1 MTFSLSRYSR
11 NGECADRQL
20 GTGLEY
26 GNLFRNGYLNDI
38 PLRVELVTLENGRH
52 ITSSSTMADFN
63 IQAPFEPKGDQP
75 TAIATLAN
83 SINAGNRF
91 QTLLGATGTG
101 KTHTIARVIDKV
113 GKPTLLLAHNK
124 TLAAQLCNEL
134 REFFPNNAVEYF
146 ISYYDYYQPE
156 AYVPVSDTYI
166 EKTASIN
173 DEIDMLRHSATR
185 SLFERK
191 DVIVVASIS
200 CIYGLGIPSEY
211 LNASIPLRVGEE
223 INQRQILRD
232 LASVQYTRNDLDLG
246 RGKFRV
252 KGDVLEIGP
261 AYEDRIIR
269 VEFFGDEIDAI
280 RYVDPVT
287 GATLQSMEAV
297 NVYPARHFVT
307 PEDRLQ
313 SACDEIELELK
324 QRLVELETNGKLLE
338 AQRLEQRTRYDL
350 EVLREVGFCNGVENY
365 SRHLAGR
372 AAGESPECL
381 IDYFPKDWLLVIDE
395 SHVTIPQI
403 RAMYNGDQA
412 RKSVLIE
419 HGFRLPSAADNRPLK
434 AEEFWEKV
442 NQCIFV
448 SATPGNWELEIS
460 EDHIAEQV
468 IRPTGVLDP
477 EVFVRP
483 TNGQVDDLLHEIQER
498 VAKHERTLITTL
510 TKRMAE
516 DLTEYFQERGVRVRY
531 LHSEI
536 TSIERIEILQDLREG
551 IFDVLVGVNLLR
563 EGLDLPEVSLVA
575 ILDAD
580 KEGFL
585 RAERSLIQTIGR
597 AARHVEGKAILYADN
612 YTDSMAKAIEATERR
627 REIQMK
633 YNEKHGIVPTPIIK
647 RSSNAIL
654 SFLDVSRRLNA
665 QELDQVYEHANDIP
679 LENIPTLITQLE
691 AQMKDAAKKMEFED
705 AAKYR
710 DKIKHL
716 RDKLLGH

>member
-1 MTFSLSRYSR
+1 M
-11 NGECADRQL
+11 
-20 GTGLEY
+20 
-26 GNLFRNGYLNDI
+26 
-38 PLRVELVTLENGRH
+38 
-52 ITSSSTMADFN
+52 
-63 IQAPFEPKGDQP
+63 GDQP
-75 TAIATLAN
+75 RAIAQLTASLK
-83 SINAGNRF
+83 AGNRL

-101 KTHTIARVIDKV
+101 KTHTVARVIEQI
-113 GKPTLLLAHNK
+113 GKPALVLAHNK

-134 REFFPNNAVEYF
+134 REFFPANAVEYF

-156 AYVPVSDTYI
+156 AYIPVTDTYI
-166 EKTASIN
+166 EKSAAIN

-185 SLFERK
+185 SLFERQ

-211 LNASIPLRVGEE
+211 LKASIPLRVGMEVD
-223 INQRQILRD
+223 QRQILRD
-232 LASVQYTRNDLDLG
+232 LASVQYSRNDVDMG
-246 RGKFRV
+246 RGRFRV

-280 RYVDPVT
+280 RYIDPVT
-287 GATLQSMEAV
+287 GEILQSLDAL

-307 PEDRLQ
+307 PDDKLEE
-313 SACDEIELELK
+313 ACNAIEEELRE
-324 QRLVELETNGKLLE
+324 RLVQLEQAGKLLE

-350 EVLREVGFCNGVENY
+350 ELLREVGYCNGVENY

-372 AAGESPECL
+372 APGEPPECL
-381 IDYFPKDWLLVIDE
+381 IDYFPKDWLLVVDE
-395 SHVTIPQI
+395 SHVTVPQI
-403 RAMYNGDQA
+403 RGMYNGDQS
-412 RKSVLIE
+412 RKRVLIE

-442 NQCIFV
+442 TQCIFV
-448 SATPGNWELEIS
+448 SATPGDWELEQS
-460 EDHIAEQV
+460 EGRVIEQI
-468 IRPTGVLDP
+468 IRPTGVIDP
-477 EVFVRP
+477 EIFVRP
-483 TNGQVDDLLHEIQER
+483 TEGQIDDLLGEIKDR
-498 VAKHERTLITTL
+498 VARNERSLVTTL

-516 DLTEYFQERGVRVRY
+516 DLTEYLQERGIRVRY

-536 TSIERIEILQDLREG
+536 NSIERIEILQALREG
-551 IFDVLVGVNLLR
+551 EFDVLIGVNLLR

-597 AARHVEGKAILYADN
+597 AARHVRGQAIMYADN
-612 YTDSMAKAIEATERR
+612 LTDSMAKAIDETDRR
-627 REIQMK
+627 RGIQLA
-633 YNEKHGIVPTPIIK
+633 YNRMHGITPQPIIK
-647 RSSNAIL
+647 KSSNSIL
-654 SFLDVSRRLNA
+654 SFLDVSRRLNS
-665 QELDQVYEHANDIP
+665 QQLEEVYEQADDLP
-679 LENIPTLITQLE
+679 LEQIPELITQLE
-691 AQMKDAAKKMEFED
+691 AQMKEAAKKLEFEE

-710 DKIKHL
+710 DRIKHL

>member
-1 MTFSLSRYSR
+1 M
-11 NGECADRQL
+11 G
-20 GTGLEY
+20 
-26 GNLFRNGYLNDI
+26 
-38 PLRVELVTLENGRH
+38 
-52 ITSSSTMADFN
+52 DFN

-75 TAIATLAN
+75 AAITALVQHLQQQHQY
-83 SINAGNRF
+83 

-101 KTHTIARVIDKV
+101 KTHTMARVIDQI
-113 GKPTLLLAHNK
+113 GKPTLVLAHNK

-134 REFFPNNAVEYF
+134 REFFPDNAVEYF

-156 AYVPVSDTYI
+156 AYIPVTDTYI
-166 EKTASIN
+166 AKTASIN
-173 DEIDMLRHSATR
+173 EEIDMLRHSATR
-185 SLFERK
+185 SLFERR

-211 LNASIPLRVGEE
+211 LKASIPLQVGMEV
-223 INQRQILRD
+223 NQRQVLRD
-232 LASVQYTRNDLDLG
+232 LSVIQYTRNDLDLG
-246 RGKFRV
+246 RGRFRV

-297 NVYPARHFVT
+297 NIYPAKHFVT
-307 PEDRLQ
+307 PDDKLEAACQAIQDELRDRL
-313 SACDEIELELK
+313 EVLEA
-324 QRLVELETNGKLLE
+324 EGKLLE

-350 EVLREVGFCNGVENY
+350 EMLREVGYCNGVENY
-365 SRHLAGR
+365 ARHLAGR
-372 AAGESPECL
+372 LAGSPPECL

-403 RAMYNGDQA
+403 HAMYNGDRA
-412 RKSVLIE
+412 RKGVLIE

-434 AEEFWEKV
+434 AEEFWDKV
-442 NQCIFV
+442 NQCVFV
-448 SATPGNWELEIS
+448 SATPGNWEVDIS
-460 EDHIAEQV
+460 DGRVVEQI

-477 EVFVRP
+477 EIFVRP
-483 TNGQVDDLLHEIQER
+483 TEGQVDDLLGEIRDRAARQER
-498 VAKHERTLITTL
+498 VLVTTL

-516 DLTEYFQERGVRVRY
+516 DLTEYFEEQGVRVRY

-536 TSIERIEILQDLREG
+536 HSIERIELIQDLRDG
-551 IFDVLVGVNLLR
+551 NFDVLVGVNLLR

-597 AARHVEGKAILYADN
+597 AARHVQGQAILYGDN
-612 YTDSMAKAIEATERR
+612 LTDSMARAIEETERR
-627 REIQMK
+627 RVIQQQ
-633 YNEKHGIVPTPIIK
+633 YNQENGITPHAIIRRK
-647 RSSNAIL
+647 SNAIL
-654 SFLDVSRRLNA
+654 SFLEVSRRLNV
-665 QELDQVYEHANDIP
+665 QELEAVYEQKDDLA
-679 LENIPTLITQLE
+679 LENIPELIGQLE
-691 AQMKDAAKKMEFED
+691 KQMKEAAKNLEFEA

-710 DKIKHL
+710 DRIKTL
-716 RDKLLGH
+716 RDQLLGKRSPVAE

>member
-1 MTFSLSRYSR
+1 
-11 NGECADRQL
+11 
-20 GTGLEY
+20 
-26 GNLFRNGYLNDI
+26 
-38 PLRVELVTLENGRH
+38 
-52 ITSSSTMADFN
+52 MAKFN
-63 IQAPFEPKGDQP
+63 IQAPFEPTGDQP
-75 TAIATLAN
+75 RAIAELTKY
-83 SINAGNRF
+83 INAENRF

-101 KTHTIARVIDKV
+101 KTHTIARVIENI
-113 GKPTLLLAHNK
+113 GKPTLVLAHNK

-134 REFFPNNAVEYF
+134 REFYPNNAVEYF

-156 AYVPVSDTYI
+156 AYIPVTDTYI

-211 LNASIPLRVGEE
+211 LKASIPLRVGEE
-223 INQRQILRD
+223 ISPRQIIRD
-232 LASVQYTRNDLDLG
+232 LVSVQYTRNDLDLG
-246 RGKFRV
+246 RGRFRV

-261 AYEDRIIR
+261 AYEDRIVR

-287 GATLQSMEAV
+287 GSTLQSMEAV
-297 NVYPARHFVT
+297 NIYPARHFVT
-307 PEDRLQ
+307 PEERLQ
-313 SACDEIELELK
+313 AACEAIELELK
-324 QRLVELETNGKLLE
+324 EQLEVFEKQGKLLE

-350 EVLREVGFCNGVENY
+350 EILREVGFCNGVENY

-372 AAGESPECL
+372 EAGAPPECL
-381 IDYFPKDWLLVIDE
+381 IDYFPKDWMLVIDE
-395 SHVTIPQI
+395 SHVTIPQL
-403 RAMYNGDQA
+403 RGMYNGDQA
-412 RKSVLIE
+412 RKKVLIE

-442 NQCIFV
+442 NQCVFV
-448 SATPGNWELEIS
+448 SATPGDWELEIS
-460 EDHIAEQV
+460 GGEFDAKGEEKNQLKNYKPHTGRVVEQI
-468 IRPTGVLDP
+468 IRPTGILDP
-477 EVFVRP
+477 EIFVRP
-483 TNGQVDDLLHEIQER
+483 TTGQVDDLLHEIQER
-498 VAKHERTLITTL
+498 ALRQERTLVTTL

-516 DLTEYFQERGVRVRY
+516 DLTEYFSERGVRVRY

-536 TSIERIEILQDLREG
+536 NSIERIEILQDLREG
-551 IFDVLVGVNLLR
+551 EFDVLIGVNLLR

-597 AARHVEGKAILYADN
+597 AARHVQGQAILYADN
-612 YTDSMAKAIEATERR
+612 LTDSMDRAISETMRR
-627 REIQMK
+627 REIQMA
-633 YNEKHGIVPTPIIK
+633 YNEEHGIIPKTIIRK
-647 RSSNAIL
+647 SSNSIL
-654 SFLDVSRRLNA
+654 AFLEVSRRLNA
-665 QELDQVYEHANDIP
+665 QELEQAYEQSDDMPLEDIP
-679 LENIPTLITQLE
+679 ELITQLE
-691 AQMKDAAKKMEFED
+691 AQMKEAAKKLEFEE
-705 AAKYR
+705 AAKVR

-716 RDKLLGH
+716 RDKLLGR

>member
-1 MTFSLSRYSR
+1 MPQFK
-11 NGECADRQL
+11 
-20 GTGLEY
+20 
-26 GNLFRNGYLNDI
+26 
-38 PLRVELVTLENGRH
+38 
-52 ITSSSTMADFN
+52 
-63 IQAPFEPKGDQP
+63 IQAPFEPTGDQP
-75 TAIATLAN
+75 IAIKELIQ
-83 SINAGNRF
+83 SIQAGTRY

-101 KTHTIARVIDKV
+101 KTHTIARTIEQL
-113 GKPTLLLAHNK
+113 GRPTLVLAHNK

-134 REFFPNNAVEYF
+134 REFFPENAVEYF

-156 AYVPVSDTYI
+156 AYIPVSDTYI

-173 DEIDMLRHSATR
+173 EEIDMLRHSATR
-185 SLFERK
+185 SLFERQ

-211 LNASIPLRVGEE
+211 LKASIPLRVGEE
-223 INQRQILRD
+223 FDPRQIIRD
-232 LASVQYTRNDLDLG
+232 LVSVQYTRNDLDLG
-246 RGKFRV
+246 RGRFRV

-280 RYVDPVT
+280 RYIDPVT
-287 GATLQSMEAV
+287 GSTLQSMEGV
-297 NVYPARHFVT
+297 NIYPARHFVT
-307 PEDRLQ
+307 PEDRLAA
-313 SACDEIELELK
+313 ACEAIAEELKTSLEELEK
-324 QRLVELETNGKLLE
+324 NGKLLE

-350 EVLREVGFCNGVENY
+350 EVLQEVGFCNGVENY

-372 AAGESPECL
+372 AAGEPPECL

-395 SHVTIPQI
+395 SHVTIPQL
-403 RAMYNGDQA
+403 RGMYNGDQA
-412 RKSVLIE
+412 RKKVLID

-434 AEEFWEKV
+434 AEEFWQKV

-448 SATPGNWELEIS
+448 SATPGEWELDQSGGKFEQES
-460 EDHIAEQV
+460 EQSKKGYIRGTGNVVEQV

-477 EVFVRP
+477 EIFVRP
-483 TNGQVDDLLHEIQER
+483 TQGQVDDLLHEIQER
-498 VAKHERTLITTL
+498 AKLQERTLITTL

-516 DLTEYFQERGVRVRY
+516 DLTEYFQERAVRVRY

-536 TSIERIEILQDLREG
+536 NSIERIEILQELREG
-551 IFDVLVGVNLLR
+551 SFDVLIGVNLLR

-597 AARHVEGKAILYADN
+597 AARHVRGQAILYADN
-612 YTDSMAKAIEATERR
+612 MTDSMARAISETERR
-627 REIQMK
+627 RAIQME
-633 YNEKHGIVPTPIIK
+633 YNQKHGITPKSIIRK
-647 RSSNAIL
+647 ASNSIL
-654 SFLDVSRRLNA
+654 AFLEVSRRLNA
-665 QELDQVYEHANDIP
+665 QELDQAYEQADEIP
-679 LENIPTLITQLE
+679 MDNIPELITQLE
-691 AQMKDAAKKMEFED
+691 AQMKEAAKKLEFEE

-716 RDKLLGH
+716 RDKLLGR